1 MLQLW
6 WKRGKIGMM
15 KKCLIFILTLTL
27 FTGIFGLES
36 HAAES
41 EVFLDPFPIYR
52 LSLTKDEETVMYTAF
67 YMQDFEGNIYLI
79 SSAFAGAAMRDGW
92 EATLHTA
99 SGEKDVEHLKNENG
113 ICYLKAEIP
122 EQICLL
128 ELEDDDEYEDGYL
141 LCAKKTEEKAADGS
155 VITKYTWGKWYVD
168 FLGWHRNGSYYVND
182 EIYMSK
188 VYLEDVKL
196 YGAPLVN
203 LYGDSIHLIGTLY
216 LDVNYC
222 PIVVDFRKLGL
233 SEEYAIGKAEVSE
246 DNDMISDFMVDQ
258 LNALAASEEEV
269 VINIDTL
276 PEIEEEV
283 ISETEKQSVSESNN
297 LPMAIAGVV
306 VAAAVIYF
314 RKRKQNT

>member
-233 SEEYAIGKAEVSE
+233 SEEHAIGKTDVSE
-246 DNDMISDFMVDQ
+246 SDNTISDFMAEQ
-258 LNALAASEEEV
+258 LNSMDVLNEEV
-269 VINIDTL
+269 VINTDIL
-276 PEIEEEV
+276 PEIEV
-283 ISETEKQSVSESNN
+283 QDAAETEEQIVSESNY
-297 LPMAIAGVV
+297 LPVVIAGV
-306 VAAAVIYF
+306 AVLAIIEFY
-314 RKRKQNT
+314 RKKK